1 MTLQKWVMNGIERMR
16 AKLKRIEEIL
26 FSSESVVGHVEL
38 DKNQFQLGRLA
49 TSLSNSFVGG
59 VQISESIAQVR
70 ITLFCTFFLITFFE
84 KKAPERR
91 DFETV

>member
-26 FSSESVVGHVEL
+26 FSSESVVGHIEL

-49 TSLSNSFVGG
+49 TLLSNSFVGG
-59 VQISESIAQVR
+59 IKISKIIGQVR
-70 ITLFCTFFLITFFE
+70 IALFFCFLPFS
-84 KKAPERR
+84 
-91 DFETV
+91 